1 MSLLLDTRLAIFWQI
16 APERLPK
23 ACVEAVLDHAGEVF
37 LSRASLWE
45 MAIKRG
51 EGKLH
56 LDLSRFMASMVADS
70 FRWLGIESRHVLE
83 VAGLPR
89 SVDHKDPFDRLLVAQ
104 SLSEPLILLTT
115 DAKLAR
121 YGSTVRV
128 L

>member
-1 MSLLLDTRLAIFWQI
+1 MSLLLDTQLAIWWQI

-23 ACVEAVLDHAGEVF
+23 ACVDALLDNAGDAY

-45 MAIKRG
+45 MAVKRG
-51 EGKLH
+51 TGKLH
-56 LDLSRFMASMVADS
+56 LDLPRFVTHMEADG
-70 FRWLGIESRHVLE
+70 FRWLAIENRHLLE
-83 VAGLPR
+83 VAELPI
-89 SVDHKDPFDRLLVAQ
+89 SEDHKDPFDRLLVAQ

-128 L
+128 V